1 MELSQKVELP
11 SKLTEAKNYA
21 TWAKKMKLHFLRTAT
36 WGIVT
41 GARTVPEDPKEL
53 EKFER
58 QTAGAFSDLVRCVG
72 GDLEDLCLMFES
84 VQEAWKELQ
93 LVCVTSDD
101 VKLQEAERELEQLE
115 AGPDV
120 LLTVTKFKVAVKK
133 LKQAGGVFQTLNRL

>member
-11 SKLTEAKNYA
+11 SKLTDAKNYA

-58 QTAGAFSDLVRCVG
+58 QAAGAFSDL
-72 GDLEDLCLMFES
+72 S

-93 LVCVTSDD
+93 LVCVTSED
-101 VKLQEAERELEQLE
+101 VKLQEAECELE
-115 AGPDV
+115 
-120 LLTVTKFKVAVKK
+120 
-133 LKQAGGVFQTLNRL
+133 